1 MSKNTTLIKK
11 TNSLIKLENEKNL
24 IELLNKI

>member
-1 MSKNTTLIKK
+1 MSKNTTPIKK
-11 TNSLIKLENEKNL
+11 NNSLIKLENEKNL